1 MQTILTSQSDWS
13 KAMKQVQ
20 FSTAKAQLSE
30 LIDEVERG
38 ETVVITRH
46 GKPIVRLMREE
57 DGRRAQALVAMA
69 KIKELR
75 KQTKSATIE
84 EILAW
89 RDEGRK

>member
-13 KAMKQVQ
+13 KIMKQVQ

-38 ETVVITRH
+38 ETVVITRR

-69 KIKELR
+69 KIEELR

-89 RDEGRK
+89 RNEGRK

>member
-1 MQTILTSQSDWS
+1 
-13 KAMKQVQ
+13 MKQVQ